1 MADDKIHYSDLVV
14 KDDSIQQLIQELTEL
29 NKTYGQTLEA
39 IKQGADKIVGSLSK
53 ASGATKQGRSEIES
67 AAALTAKLERA
78 YNNLDTTL
86 GRLEKRLTQVSAQL
100 GKSSSAGVKQAKEVT
115 KATQAQR
122 QAHIGYLAS
131 LNKELREAKD
141 IYAQLISEGKSGEAG
156 EWLSLITELDGQVKK
171 INEDIGIATG
181 RIKQKTA
188 ATQAATVAQKA
199 QKPILNSAE
208 KAERNLANATGE
220 VAEETAKLKQET
232 ISARAETQKAAL
244 TAKYGDKSYIG
255 LKATLNDLIQ
265 RYIALDQ
272 STEDNITKAKELAAE
287 IRVLRA
293 QLGVMEEQIGSSN
306 LGNYGSS
313 FNRLGYSVAQV
324 VRELPSAAISTQTFF
339 LAISNNLP
347 IVIDEVNRLREANKA
362 NAELGKDKV
371 IPIGKQILKGIFNWQ
386 TLLIG
391 LITILSMHGN
401 EILAWCKK
409 VLTGRDALLS
419 YDEAMEK
426 TRKEFKEDVAQ
437 AGKNIALYEALRIQW
452 SLLSTEASKTAWLKK
467 HTDLISDLGIELEN
481 VNEANKF
488 FLDNS
493 ENIRQAYIKQAL
505 AEAAMALAATEAEE
519 AIKSQMRLQELRKRQ
534 AEGQYTFWERFRASL
549 SNTGTMSG
557 PGSANANAVT
567 PGDILASSI
576 EKAEL
581 KAMTFDERMT
591 ALLAAFTNLSE
602 ASRKIFEPFTKGLDK
617 TEREGRDLEERLNN
631 LYLKAKKNYEND
643 LTVLERNEAEKRRKQ
658 AQDDYA
664 QRIRDIENDI
674 RKANKMLNN
683 EDGKYKDLTDEQ
695 KQLLVETIKT
705 LEQSKITAYNVLV
718 RALYDANIIAAQAT
732 RDFMS
737 TQNELQEELAI
748 EGSQKQL
755 DIQLAA
761 LDLELEAMKA
771 ANREKEKMYRVDE
784 KIFEDIITKRKK
796 LLIGAYEL
804 EQFGLQQDISAARFG
819 ASRPSQTAA
828 TQFDIQQQIDLLEKQ
843 KQLATEGKLQ
853 WTPEDFELA
862 DAQIAN
868 LNAQLEDT
876 KDIIGRIGELGITGT
891 ILDALGFD
899 ADAIGAFEDAVGII
913 IDNLKEIAQAEVDLA
928 QAAVDA
934 AEERVSAAQSA
945 YEAEVEARNN
955 GYANSVATAKAEL
968 QQEKKKQA
976 EKERLLREA
985 QKRQANLDTI
995 SQASSLITASANIWS
1010 SMSKVGVIGPALA
1023 VAAIA
1028 GMWASFA
1035 AAKAKARQVTSQE
1048 YGEGGLEFLQGGS
1061 HASGNDIDLGTTNSR
1076 GRRMRA
1082 EGGEAMAIINKR
1094 NTRRYRKV
1102 LPDVIDSLN
1111 RGTFE
1116 NKYLNRFSNR
1126 IDTPIISAPQ
1136 IDLSALERDV
1146 AEIKKQNTTKYY
1158 AMGDGTVLIVKGNVK
1173 QHIK

>member
-100 GKSSSAGVKQAKEVT
+100 GKSSSAGVKQAKEVI
-115 KATQAQR
+115 KATQTQR
-122 QAHIGYLAS
+122 QANISYLS
-131 LNKELREAKD
+131 DLNKTLREAKD
-141 IYAQLISEGKSGEAG
+141 IYAQLINEGKTSEAAG
-156 EWLSLITELDGQVKK
+156 YLDYIVELDSKIQQV
-171 INEDIGIATG
+171 NTNIGVATG

-188 ATQAATVAQKA
+188 ATQAATAVQKA
-199 QKPILNSAE
+199 QKPVLSSVE
-208 KAERNLANATGE
+208 KQEKKLADATGE

-293 QLGVMEEQIGSSN
+293 QVGLMEEQIGFSN

-324 VRELPSAAISTQTFF
+324 VRELPSAAISAQTFF

-362 NAELGKDKV
+362 NAELGKSKV

-391 LITILSMHGN
+391 LITVLSMHGN
-401 EILAWCKK
+401 EIIAWAKK
-409 VLTGRDALLS
+409 VFAGENAALS
-419 YDEAMEK
+419 YAEAMQK
-426 TRKEFKEDVAQ
+426 VHKELKEDTVQ
-437 AGKNIALYEALRIQW
+437 AGKNVALYEALRIQW
-452 SLLSTEASKTAWLKK
+452 SKLSTEAEKTAWLEKQV
-467 HTDLISDLGIELEN
+467 DLTGELGVELEN
-481 VNEANKF
+481 INEANKF
-488 FLDNS
+488 FLDKA
-493 ENIRQAYIKQAL
+493 EAIRQAYIKQAL
-505 AEAAMALAATEAEE
+505 AEAAMAQAADAAGKAIKARLDLAAEE
-519 AIKSQMRLQELRKRQ
+519 RRQELGTQGATKLQKAKSR
-534 AEGQYTFWERFRASL
+534 L
-549 SNTGTMSG
+549 TGF
-557 PGSANANAVT
+557 
-567 PGDILASSI
+567 SI
-576 EKAEL
+576 E
-581 KAMTFDERMT
+581 TVQGQ
-591 ALLAAFTNLSE
+591 ALLARQADVKEADASIQPFIEIYNNLQKEVNEAFAEFAKT
-602 ASRKIFEPFTKGLDK
+602 LDNTDK
-617 TEREGRDLEERLNN
+617 KAERVGRDLEERLNN
-631 LYLKAKKNYEND
+631 LYLTAKKNYEND
-643 LTVLERNEAEKRRKQ
+643 LTALERNEAEKRRKQ

-683 EDGKYKDLTDEQ
+683 EDGKYKDLTDKQ
-695 KQLLVETIKT
+695 KQLLAETIKT

-718 RALYDANIIAAQAT
+718 RTLYDANIIAAQAT

-737 TQNELQEELAI
+737 TQNELQEELAV

-761 LDLELEAMKA
+761 LDLELEAMRA
-771 ANREKEKMYRVDE
+771 ANREKEKIYRVDE
-784 KIFEDIITKRKK
+784 QIFEDIITKRKK
-796 LLIGAYEL
+796 LLIGTYEL
-804 EQFGLQQDISAARFG
+804 EQFRLQQDISATRFG

-828 TQFDIQQQIDLLEKQ
+828 AQFDIQQQIDLLEKQ
-843 KQLATEGKLQ
+843 KQLAMEGKLQ
-853 WTPEDFELA
+853 WKPEDFALA
-862 DAQIAN
+862 DAQIAA
-868 LNAQLEDT
+868 LNIELEDT
-876 KDIIGRIGELGITGT
+876 KDVIGRIGNLGVTGT

-899 ADAIGAFEDAVGII
+899 AEAISAFEDAISTV
-913 IDNLKEIAQAEVDLA
+913 IDNLEEIAQAEVDAA

-945 YEAEVEARNN
+945 YEAEIEARNK

-976 EKERLLREA
+976 EKEKLLKQA
-985 QKRQANLDTI
+985 QARQEKLDTLT
-995 SQASSLITASANIWS
+995 QASSLITASANLWS
-1010 SMSKVGVIGPALA
+1010 TMSGVPVIGPALA
-1023 VAAIA
+1023 LAAIA
-1028 GMWASFA
+1028 TMWGSFT
-1035 AAKAKARQVTSQE
+1035 AAKVKATQVTSQE
-1048 YGEGGLEFLQGGS
+1048 YGEGGLEFLEGGS

-1076 GRRMRA
+1076 GKRMRA

-1094 NTRRYRKV
+1094 NTRKYRKI
-1102 LPDVIDSLN
+1102 LPEVIDSLN
-1111 RGTFE
+1111 RGFFE
-1116 NKYLNRFSNR
+1116 DRYSGRFAGINSVSVISNG
-1126 IDTPIISAPQ
+1126 IN
-1136 IDLSALERDV
+1136 LSKLEDDV
-1146 AEIKKQNTTKYY
+1146 RGIRKQGESSYY
-1158 AMGDGTVLIVKGNVK
+1158 VLPDGTLVIQKRNVK
-1173 QHIK
+1173 KYVKRS